1 MVVCHLNFRW
11 SCYLSYV
18 RVILNASDMGNA
30 VMSEFLLA
38 SRIKYTVSDQSYTGS
53 RQEVQ
58 VCSESACIVTTV
70 CVIL

>member
-1 MVVCHLNFRW
+1 
-11 SCYLSYV
+11 
-18 RVILNASDMGNA
+18 MGNA